1 MTLRRLSFPA
11 QAPLELLLAFA
22 ALLAPFALPLG
33 IAGGVISVAAGLL
46 LVGRALAATDARPPT
61 AWLGAVDRALGAGLL
76 IAALIVALTGD
87 GLAVATLAALGCVQ
101 LLLAGSTRYSTSA

>member
-33 IAGGVISVAAGLL
+33 IAGGVISVVAGLL

-61 AWLGAVDRALGAGLL
+61 AWLGAVDRTLGAGLL
-76 IAALIVALTGD
+76 ISALIVALTGD
-87 GLAVATLAALGCVQ
+87 GLAVATLAALGSAQ